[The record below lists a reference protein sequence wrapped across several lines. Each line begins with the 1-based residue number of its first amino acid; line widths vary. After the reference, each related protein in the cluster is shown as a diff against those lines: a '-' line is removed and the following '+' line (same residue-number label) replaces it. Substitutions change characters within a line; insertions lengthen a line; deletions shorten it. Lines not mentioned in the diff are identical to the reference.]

1 MVNTIPVSG
10 SQTSQAVKVDTS
22 TTDYTFDVRAQNKAG
37 GRPQPAVRPAPR
49 CHRSGGTDGRR
60 RHGGQQ
66 HGGRDVA
73 GRFRQRRERE
83 RDPVSVLRENGGG
96 WRGDWV
102 GGGTN
107 GAGTIGN
114 GQVNNNGTY
123 TIRVRAVST
132 VDGSTYASGAS
143 NDSNAVSPYGPIGNP
158 SANASASGTN
168 ITYSWSSPSRNGRD
182 IATEVYIDGGLV
194 SRDASGSITR
204 GYGYSETHSI
214 EVRTSAAGQTTTA
227 SSSARTV
234 DAPPPAAT
242 GVGHARQLRTRGLH
256 QRLLPLRRQLAEPR
270 HRDEGRAVLPRRR
283 PRGLV

>member
-1 MVNTIPVSG
+1 MSVTWQAGSG
-10 SQTSQAVKVDTS
+10 NGANANEIQYQ
-22 TTDYTFDVRAQNKAG
+22 Y
-37 GRPQPAVRPAPR
+37 
-49 CHRSGGTDGRR
+49 
-60 RHGGQQ
+60 
-66 HGGRDVA
+66 
-73 GRFRQRRERE
+73 
-83 RDPVSVLRENGGG
+83 SVNGGG

-182 IATEVYIDGGLV
+182 IGTEVYIDGGLV

-227 SSSARTV
+227 SDSARTV
-234 DAPPPAAT
+234 DAPPPPQPR
-242 GVGHARQLRTRGLH
+242 VWVTRGNFEAAGCVNGCYH
-256 QRLLPLRRQLAEPR
+256 FVVNTRNFDAGNYRIECWNDSGGA
-270 HRDEGRAVLPRRR
+270 HKFGTTYAFDLPRDGAVELYCYSGADGYNVWVDILGWGGSVDTEKQWW
-283 PRGLV
+283 PRN